1 MLPFSYSPRATVLL
15 VRNIVTEDQ
24 QWGFYRRFNRKFIC
38 PDVRALNATIF
49 VHSTLNSIIGKGYCI
64 WRSQMCYLAD
74 LNTSSYVLMLERWM
88 LPFSYI
94 QRPTVFLVR
103 NIVSEDQQW
112 GFYRR
117 FNHKFICPDVR
128 ALNATIFVHSTLNS
142 IIGKGYCL
150 LRLHMNYLA
159 DSSTSTYVLMLER
172 WMLPFSYIQRQTVLL
187 VRNVVSEDHKWV
199 FLAYIITR
207 SYVLMLERWMLP
219 FSYIQRPTVLLVRTI
234 EYEDCK

>member
-1 MLPFSYSPRATVLL
+1 MLPFSYSPRATVLM
-15 VRNIVTEDQ
+15 VRNIVSEDQ
-24 QWGFYRRFNRKFIC
+24 QWGFYRRFNHKFIC

-49 VHSTLNSIIGKGYCI
+49 VDSTLNSIIGKGYCI

-142 IIGKGYCL
+142 IIGKRYCL

-172 WMLPFSYIQRQTVLL
+172 WMLPFSSFNAQQYY
-187 VRNVVSEDHKWV
+187 W
-199 FLAYIITR
+199 
-207 SYVLMLERWMLP
+207 
-219 FSYIQRPTVLLVRTI
+219 
-234 EYEDCK
+234 